1 MIIIDDLL
9 ALLKNMNFWRV
20 IVIGSRN
27 KSLFVSKLLIVDDE
41 NSWVYN

>member
-20 IVIGSRN
+20 ITIRTSN
-27 KSLFVSKLLIVDDE
+27 KSSFVSKLLIISDE
-41 NSWVYN
+41 NSWAYN